1 MSKRTKQNLI
11 LNDWIYVGTNKDELQ
26 VWYRNENNNIISYV
40 MWNPSTEEIS
50 ETRSITLERIQ
61 MLKGIEQSIMLRSL
75 GYGK

>member
-11 LNDWIYVGTNKDELQ
+11 LNDWIYVGTNRDELQ
-26 VWYRNENNNIISYV
+26 VWYRNENNNIISYA
-40 MWNPSTEEIS
+40 MWNPNTEEIS
-50 ETRSITLERIQ
+50 DTRSITLEQIQ